1 MGWLT
6 PLFAILCAITGIGI
20 KYVDGKKPVKGQ
32 KAAAAES
39 AEA

>member
-39 AEA
+39 TEA